1 MQTKKVSTKNP
12 GELSLAGRKIES
24 GIDVLERARIR
35 MALKR
40 YGERFLKK
48 IYTERERKSF
58 LEEKEIYFS
67 IGFSMKEAFWKT
79 LPADIQGK
87 TYFDDIEI
95 LWDGNKLEIFLSGKK
110 VKNAYLSYA
119 FNKKNVLTT
128 VIRYL

>member
-1 MQTKKVSTKNP
+1 MQTKKVSIRSP
-12 GELSLAGRKIES
+12 EELSSAGNIIEA
-24 GIDVLERARIR
+24 GVDILERARIK

-58 LEEKEIYFS
+58 PEEKEIYFS

-79 LPADIQGK
+79 LPADIQEK

-95 LWDGNKLEIFLSGKK
+95 LWNGNKLEIFLSGKR
-110 VKNAYLSYA
+110 VENVYLSYA

-128 VIRYL
+128 VIRHR